1 MTSFALRTRQYQP
14 RARFQPRC
22 QRYGPFAARHG
33 RLAACGCGSS
43 GFRPRACSLP
53 VPIKCA
59 RTHPSNPAASVTA
72 RSLPG
77 TGDWRPAVAE
87 ALVFVRGLAAFQF
100 QSNARALI
108 LPTPLTALQPVRCL
122 ARETGGLRLWKLSV
136 RAPTTALHQSLFL
149 KKYDILSSNYPA
161 NSPEY
166 DFEKLKAFPD
176 HSERSSNEGF
186 MSTSATVIREIT

>member
-1 MTSFALRTRQYQP
+1 LTSFALRTRDYIN
-14 RARFQPRC
+14 RA
-22 QRYGPFAARHG
+22 HD
-33 RLAACGCGSS
+33 SS
-43 GFRPRACSLP
+43 
-53 VPIKCA
+53 
-59 RTHPSNPAASVTA
+59 PAASGTA

-87 ALVFVRGLAAFQF
+87 ALVFVRGRAAFQS
-100 QSNARALI
+100 QSTVRTRI
-108 LPTPLTALQPVRCL
+108 LPAPLQAVRLVRWL
-122 ARETGGLRLWKLSV
+122 ARETGGLRLWKISV

-166 DFEKLKAFPD
+166 DFEKLKAFPN
-176 HSERSSNEGF
+176 HSERSSDEGS